1 MTNDAHPEELLAG
14 YVDGSAAPDE
24 RRAVEAH
31 LATCGRCREEVE
43 LAMSSRAALAS
54 LPELAAPGVSAA
66 VLKAARGSVGTKA
79 DAAPVA
85 PSLDERAAR
94 RRPVR
99 RWRPQWNRVGIGAG
113 LAAAAALIAIFAVVG
128 LGSHS
133 PTGGPAANSAQ
144 GAPSVI
150 QRGASYSPALL
161 QSLADQLRAPAQ
173 RKQVVSRPPAFGPAE
188 GAASPGPA
196 ASADQAA
203 VIYCL
208 RSASG
213 IGTSATPIYLEAAS
227 FQGTPAYIGA
237 FVVPPSAS
245 GSPSHL
251 LVIAAS
257 QSGCQPLYV
266 VRQSI

>member
-1 MTNDAHPEELLAG
+1 MLTKLLTSCAGNNNVGERMLQLHETVDAPYESTSMPIIEKQLALAG
-14 YVDGSAAPDE
+14 Q
-24 RRAVEAH
+24 R
-31 LATCGRCREEVE
+31 L
-43 LAMSSRAALAS
+43 
-54 LPELAAPGVSAA
+54 AA
-66 VLKAARGSVGTKA
+66 VLKAARGSVRTKA

-85 PSLDERAAR
+85 PSLEERAAR

-173 RKQVVSRPPAFGPAE
+173 RKQVVSRPPALGPAE
-188 GAASPGPA
+188 GAASPGPFRA
-196 ASADQAA
+196 AAR
-203 VIYCL
+203 YGCWGFR
-208 RSASG
+208 RS
-213 IGTSATPIYLEAAS
+213 
-227 FQGTPAYIGA
+227 GA
-237 FVVPPSAS
+237 CVH
-245 GSPSHL
+245 G
-251 LVIAAS
+251 
-257 QSGCQPLYV
+257 G
-266 VRQSI
+266 